1 MRTVKF
7 DQDGE
12 GPCRRDAILSEMA
25 AATDGFTGADLQ
37 VCLGLIGDDSN
48 CDGAFVYCPCKTTI
62 MFTFNLT
69 FQAVVY
75 TAQLNAVKEVI
86 AAGPESNPGN

>member
-1 MRTVKF
+1 M
-7 DQDGE
+7 
-12 GPCRRDAILSEMA
+12 
-25 AATDGFTGADLQ
+25 
-37 VCLGLIGDDSN
+37 LGINGDDSN
-48 CDGAFVYCPCKTTI
+48 CDHALCIIY
-62 MFTFNLT
+62 LS

>member
-1 MRTVKF
+1 M
-7 DQDGE
+7 
-12 GPCRRDAILSEMA
+12 
-25 AATDGFTGADLQ
+25 
-37 VCLGLIGDDSN
+37 LGINGDDSN
-48 CDGAFVYCPCKTTI
+48 CDHALCIIYPTL
-62 MFTFNLT
+62 NLT